1 MPIDSKTDDA
11 WAQKAMVDLVKDCG
25 ILREL
30 QTRTDEQLKDLVIK
44 ASTLHT
50 SVTKL
55 TDKFRSYSN
64 AIREIQAFVNTL
76 EQKVNTVC
84 TEVEVLKKQIEDI
97 DGDRQDCPKKF
108 SGIAVKIEKLSKEIA
123 LLKAENENQQKINRE
138 LSERAEVLQTKLDA
152 IQKSKDGIC
161 TILSFFKSTWGA
173 LIVVA
178 AGCITLWELFSKF
191 VK

>member
-108 SGIAVKIEKLSKEIA
+108 SVIAVKIEKLSKEIA

-138 LSERAEVLQTKLDA
+138 LSERVEVLQTKIDA
-152 IQKSKDGIC
+152 IQKSKDVIC
-161 TILSFFKSTWGA
+161 TILGFFKSTWGA